1 MGREGEP
8 ALSGRVVLSI
18 PLEGG
23 MNEVRGRTMNN
34 EVGQQGSEEQGEIKA
49 KEQDTQLST
58 DARNS
63 GRS

>member
-1 MGREGEP
+1 
-8 ALSGRVVLSI
+8 
-18 PLEGG
+18 

-34 EVGQQGSEEQGEIKA
+34 EVCQQGSEEKGEIKD